1 MIAVERCIMT
11 FIPIL
16 SVAQIINLGVM
27 MVSSFIL
34 QPSHLFYSQFYF
46 ILKVQACSS
55 ATGVLGMI

>member
-1 MIAVERCIMT
+1 
-11 FIPIL
+11 
-16 SVAQIINLGVM
+16 

-46 ILKVQACSS
+46 ILKEQACSS